1 MRLAQVFLLI
11 AFGGLKA
18 SAAWPTKLFAPYVDF
33 TAWPPYDI
41 VGEDTNTGLHY
52 LTLAFIVAD
61 TSQNATTASPA
72 NIPAWGGYTAY
83 SVASSYRLSDINTF
97 RASGGDVVISFGGA
111 SGTELAGYVTDTN
124 RLRAAYQFV
133 INTYSATRV
142 DFDIE
147 GAAVADPVSVNRR
160 SAVLASL
167 QAAATAAG
175 KSLQISLTL
184 PVLPTGLDN
193 DGLYVLQSAVSNGVD
208 IASVN
213 VMAMDYGDNAAP
225 NPSGKMGAYAIMA
238 ATNLFSQL
246 KSVYQTAH
254 IAKTDGELRQMVGV
268 TPMLGVNDVT
278 DEIFDQAAATQLV
291 AYASSQNLGMLGFWS
306 LNRDVK
312 GGSSITQTTNQFTG
326 IFLPYGRG
334 ATPTPVISAANAG
347 VLLPTNSVTNLLFP
361 VTLSAA
367 STGTVSVAY
376 FTSDGSAAA
385 PGNYAATNGT
395 LVFTAGQTA
404 KTVSAIINGSTN
416 VGANKNFYLNLTNA
430 VGANLFVAQA
440 TGTITNNNSSGSGS
454 GTGVSAITTQWLVTF
469 SGSAFTAVLTLSNS
483 NSTNITINSLA
494 FNAPYTSV
502 SWIACDTNLTDWVIP
517 ALNGTRFTISGGWNP
532 AAVIPGHGSLNL
544 TFFASP
550 GSSSSISPTNV
561 VINGIALGSSSNN
574 LPGSLLFKSVSQSG
588 KNIVLSWQTTS
599 GYTNL
604 VQVSTNFVNWSN
616 VSAPMFM
623 SGSGNLIT
631 NWTDIGA
638 ATNGDVRFYRVM
650 LQN

>member
-1 MRLAQVFLLI
+1 LRLAQVFLLI

-385 PGNYAATNGT
+385 
-395 LVFTAGQTA
+395 
-404 KTVSAIINGSTN
+404 
-416 VGANKNFYLNLTNA
+416 NKNFYLNLTKA